1 MGDPLIIGGE
11 KPGRLGVSGPY
22 LANRLPNA
30 PERKEEAVLFLLP
43 LKKAYSLLS
52 GIKGVLAKTADGAD
66 PIFGNVLPDCAG
78 GYTVVGVAQ
87 GGVIDIAAGALVF
100 HGNVSSYLPK

>member
-1 MGDPLIIGGE
+1 MFFAEKKGDIPTLYSPDLEGI
-11 KPGRLGVSGPY
+11 KR
-22 LANRLPNA
+22 
-30 PERKEEAVLFLLP
+30 EEAVLFLLP

-52 GIKGVLAKTADGAD
+52 GIKGILAKTADGAD

-78 GYTVVGVAQ
+78 GNTVVGVAQ
-87 GGVIDIAAGALVF
+87 GGVIDIAAGAFIF

>member
-1 MGDPLIIGGE
+1 
-11 KPGRLGVSGPY
+11 
-22 LANRLPNA
+22 LPNA
-30 PERKEEAVLFLLP
+30 SKKEEAVLFLLP

-78 GYTVVGVAQ
+78 GYAVVRVAQ

-100 HGNVSSYLPK
+100 HGNISSYLPK